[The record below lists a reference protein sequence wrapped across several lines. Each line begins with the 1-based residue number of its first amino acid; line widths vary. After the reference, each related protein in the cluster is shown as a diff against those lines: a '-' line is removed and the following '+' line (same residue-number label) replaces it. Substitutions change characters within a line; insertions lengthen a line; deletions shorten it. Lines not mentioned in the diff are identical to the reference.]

1 MSDTAD
7 TELSAIQALSS
18 ALGDPTRREIYIY
31 VRANGPVTAQE
42 IGRQFHLHPNVARHH
57 LDRLAAGGYLVVG
70 QHKDPRPQVGR
81 PSKQYE
87 AAGTPLLAEG
97 VLTQGELLARLLDKA
112 LAMIEPATAERLA
125 YEVGHG
131 YGAELGRRMN
141 GDDATR
147 SIRASLQLV
156 ADALTR
162 NGFSSRRSGE
172 ELALENRA
180 CPFGELVAQHPV
192 LCATERGIIEGLL
205 SSVAIDGSDARVEPR
220 RGDVCEVTIHPVAIR
235 SAR

>member
-1 MSDTAD
+1 MRDTSDS
-7 TELSAIQALSS
+7 ELSVIQALSS

-31 VRANGPVTAQE
+31 VRAHGPVTAQE
-42 IGRQFHLHPNVARHH
+42 VGRQFHLHPNVARHH
-57 LDRLAAGGYLVVG
+57 LDRLAASGYLVVG
-70 QHKDPRPQVGR
+70 HHKDPRPQVGR

-87 AAGTPLLAEG
+87 AAATPLLAEG
-97 VLTQGELLARLLDKA
+97 MATQGELLARLLDKA
-112 LAMIEPATAERLA
+112 LAMIDPATVEQLA

-131 YGAELGRRMN
+131 YGVELGRRMN

-147 SIRASLQLV
+147 SIQASLQLV

-162 NGFSSRRSGE
+162 NGFSSRRSGDQ
-172 ELALENRA
+172 LALENRA
-180 CPFGELVAQHPV
+180 CPFGTLVADHPV

-205 SSVAIDGSDARVEPR
+205 ASVAIDGTDARVEPR
-220 RGDVCEVTIHPVAIR
+220 RGEVCEVTIHPVAIR